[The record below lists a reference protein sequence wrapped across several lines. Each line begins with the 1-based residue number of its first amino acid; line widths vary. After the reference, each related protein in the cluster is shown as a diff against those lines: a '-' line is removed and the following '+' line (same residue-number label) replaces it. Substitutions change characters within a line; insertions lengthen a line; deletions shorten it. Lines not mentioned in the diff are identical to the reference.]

1 MPKAKP
7 AKHHLT
13 EFTCPDCVGVLSV
26 ERENNGHRDYSCQV
40 GHRFSTRSLLFAKEK
55 EVERVLWAAVAL
67 LEHVM
72 HVYDRMER
80 ETKPNAKD
88 RRRLEQRI
96 NEAKK
101 QKQSLISMIEHT
113 HAWD

>member
-1 MPKAKP
+1 
-7 AKHHLT
+7 L
-13 EFTCPDCVGVLSV
+13 
-26 ERENNGHRDYSCQV
+26 
-40 GHRFSTRSLLFAKEK
+40 AKEK
-55 EVERVLWAAVAL
+55 EVERILWAAAAL

-88 RRRLEQRI
+88 RRRLLQRI
-96 NEAKK
+96 SEAKK
-101 QKQSLISMIEHT
+101 QRQRLISMIEST